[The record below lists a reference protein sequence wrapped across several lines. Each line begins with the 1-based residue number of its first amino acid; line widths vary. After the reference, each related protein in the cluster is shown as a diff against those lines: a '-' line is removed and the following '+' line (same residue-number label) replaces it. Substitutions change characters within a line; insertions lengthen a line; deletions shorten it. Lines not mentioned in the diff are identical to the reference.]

1 MCEYVSV
8 TSFANS
14 FSLKFSLGLC
24 HVHFLSRL
32 FMMCQHDK
40 THKRNSFVVR
50 GLPDLHRSFPIVIHV
65 IPIQIHSEILTVF
78 RYTCLEIQNPAK
90 SFSVT

>member
-1 MCEYVSV
+1 M

-14 FSLKFSLGLC
+14 VSLKFSLGSC
-24 HVHFLSRL
+24 HANFLSR
-32 FMMCQHDK
+32 FIMMCQHDK

-50 GLPDLHRSFPIVIHV
+50 GLPDLHRLFPIVIHV

-78 RYTCLEIQNPAK
+78 RYTCLEIQNTAK